1 MHNFIS
7 AVILNKIRSSKKLDA
22 DLLKAKKDLQS
33 KKRLPNGIMTN
44 AEAFAGLEAAVMRNF
59 MENNAR
65 KLQIHLFV
73 YYVNEHFDSIASTL
87 KEKNLSFKKEGP
99 SSSLSA
105 QPGPSSS
112 SVQPVQDGS
121 NTKDEYRTFS
131 ISINKALRKDLPKEI
146 EEIVKTKLE
155 SSIKNASDY
164 YSQFLLVVNSIV
176 IIMKSTAFVVDSD
189 GFHVESSEGYNILG
203 LLPDEFVQRNSI
215 QPLFSS
221 MPLPKDIP
229 NGLREE
235 LGVLFTDQHLSLI
248 ASHCFGSGARSS
260 NLQKYLVESFFFEEL
275 EKNGIKKDT
284 YKNLLKQEEKVAV
297 TTKIMTNIKNMWV
310 SNNIFTKLLDR
321 LVSVLLKLHL
331 ADSRANDYM
340 SYIAEKKK
348 EREDKKEKGAERNV
362 PVVSSNRRRELVR
375 KEYKKKKL
383 EQKLQKMADK
393 EKQEKCK
400 HHVQKSEQRIN
411 FFKSLRKDRG
421 SVLPST
427 SAAIGKKKENDDLS
441 SAEKE
446 VKAIDDESSRSRL
459 KSLKF
464 VAKHLLLSLEKP
476 PTIERLKKEIPDG
489 TEKEVNTLDMLIRI
503 LKP

>member
-1 MHNFIS
+1 MRNSKKKKQDSSFTADKQTPVPSLSNKRRLSDAESHFAKRTKKQHNNDLGYLAYFDQSMHNFIS

-44 AEAFAGLEAAVMRNF
+44 AAAFAGLEAAVMRNF

-65 KLQIHLFV
+65 KLPIHLFV
-73 YYVNEHFDSIASTL
+73 DYVNEHFDPIASTL
-87 KEKNLSFKKEGP
+87 KEKNLSFKKEDP

-121 NTKDEYRTFS
+121 TNTKDEYRTFS

-164 YSQFLLVVNSIV
+164 CSQFLFIVNSIV

-189 GFHVESSEGYNILG
+189 DFHVESSEGYNILG
-203 LLPDEFVQRNSI
+203 LLPDEFIQRNNI

-248 ASHCFGSGARSS
+248 ASHFFGSGARPD
-260 NLQKYLVESFFFEEL
+260 NLQKHLVESFFFEEL

-297 TTKIMTNIKNMWV
+297 TTKIMTNIKNMWA

-331 ADSRANDYM
+331 AGSRAKDYM

-348 EREDKKEKGAERNV
+348 EREDKKGKGAERNV
-362 PVVSSNRRRELVR
+362 LVVGSNRRRELVR
-375 KEYKKKKL
+375 GEYKKKKKL

-393 EKQEKCK
+393 EKQEKFK

-411 FFKSLRKDRG
+411 FFKSLRKDRS
-421 SVLPST
+421 SVL
-427 SAAIGKKKENDDLS
+427 
-441 SAEKE
+441 
-446 VKAIDDESSRSRL
+446 VR
-459 KSLKF
+459 
-464 VAKHLLLSLEKP
+464 
-476 PTIERLKKEIPDG
+476 
-489 TEKEVNTLDMLIRI
+489 
-503 LKP
+503 